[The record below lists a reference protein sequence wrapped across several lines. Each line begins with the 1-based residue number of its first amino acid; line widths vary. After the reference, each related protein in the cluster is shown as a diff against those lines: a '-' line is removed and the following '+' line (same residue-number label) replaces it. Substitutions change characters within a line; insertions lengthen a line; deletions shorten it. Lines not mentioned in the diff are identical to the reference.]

1 MENNPPIMPTN
12 EEISKYDDVV
22 ASSLVVQCRDIM
34 HTIPTV
40 TCMKV
45 CYNLTSE
52 YLSLFCVQGSKKSV
66 TALANQ
72 FYKGLIEQINE
83 RFDGR

>member
-22 ASSLVVQCRDIM
+22 AASLMCQCREIM
-34 HTIPTV
+34 KGIPTV
-40 TCMKV
+40 TKMKV
-45 CYNLTSE
+45 CYNLTSGC
-52 YLSLFCVQGSKKSV
+52 LSLFTVRGSKESV

-83 RFDGR
+83 RFDGT